1 MKPKSK
7 TKPAKK
13 TTAKAPA
20 KKAVKAVAKKVVVKP
35 DNKNKLTGKTQ
46 ASKKDSVKAATKSTS
61 TKKAIAP
68 IKKSILPE
76 PKVSPKHVA
85 KKSTTVDVKEK
96 NKKPV
101 QAPTAKPSDAKQK
114 AEAGK
119 KTLLKLDAPKP
130 KRGRKKKGDKDDDE
144 ENVVIEHIEIVPDPA
159 LIPKKYSQKDKAK
172 ERILNKLREK
182 QQSEVSKRNFLPT
195 KKKKYTLEY
204 IIKSSPIILW
214 DFITTSSGLGLWFAD
229 EVDDHL
235 DIFTFTWEGNKQQA
249 EVMEYEDLEYIRFR
263 WVDNPYDEYFEF
275 RITSTEITG
284 DTVLLITDFAEQYEL
299 RDVQLLWDS
308 QIKNLMMRMGLG
320 N

>member
-20 KKAVKAVAKKVVVKP
+20 KKAVKAVVTKTAVKPATSSKSKANVAPKSTPAKKAVAPVK
-35 DNKNKLTGKTQ
+35 KNV
-46 ASKKDSVKAATKSTS
+46 SP
-61 TKKAIAP
+61 AP
-68 IKKSILPE
+68 M
-76 PKVSPKHVA
+76 VSPKVA
-85 KKSTTVDVKEK
+85 VKKSTVVDIKEK

-119 KTLLKLDAPKP
+119 KTLLKLDGPKP

-263 WVDNPYDEYFEF
+263 WVDNP
-275 RITSTEITG
+275 
-284 DTVLLITDFAEQYEL
+284 
-299 RDVQLLWDS
+299 
-308 QIKNLMMRMGLG
+308 
-320 N
+320 